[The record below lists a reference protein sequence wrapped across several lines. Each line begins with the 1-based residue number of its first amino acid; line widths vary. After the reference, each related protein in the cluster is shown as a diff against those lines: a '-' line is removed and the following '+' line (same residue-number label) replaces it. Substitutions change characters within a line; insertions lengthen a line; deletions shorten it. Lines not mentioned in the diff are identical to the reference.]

1 MENKELLD
9 KIIEGTQMEEQV
21 TITFNGEDF
30 TFTLKPLTSGQLTTL
45 QRLERKG
52 LNINISSKGKA
63 SPIDINAGDLADNQA
78 EAMFKGIS
86 FSLEAPVEK
95 VKLLPLEIVEAL
107 FKEIIRIS
115 KVSDNELILVKNFH
129 EDN

>member
-30 TFTLKPLTSGQLTTL
+30 TFTLKPLTSGQLSTL

-115 KVSDNELILVKNFH
+115 KVSDNELILVKNFQSN
-129 EDN
+129 D

>member
-21 TITFNGEDF
+21 TITFNGEAF
-30 TFTLKPLTSGQLTTL
+30 TFTLKPLTSGQLSTL

>member
-1 MENKELLD
+1 
-9 KIIEGTQMEEQV
+9 MEEQV

-30 TFTLKPLTSGQLTTL
+30 TFTLKPLTSGQLSTL

>member
-30 TFTLKPLTSGQLTTL
+30 TFTLKPLTSGQLSTL

>member
-30 TFTLKPLTSGQLTTL
+30 TFTLKPLTSGQLSTL

-86 FSLEAPVEK
+86 LSLEAPVEK

-115 KVSDNELILVKNFH
+115 KVSDNELILVKNFQSN
-129 EDN
+129 D

>member
-30 TFTLKPLTSGQLTTL
+30 TFTLKPLTSGQLSTL

-115 KVSDNELILVKNFH
+115 KVSENELILVKNFQSN
-129 EDN
+129 D

>member
-21 TITFNGEDF
+21 TIPFNGEDY
-30 TFTLKPLTSGQLTTL
+30 TFTLKPLTSGQLSTL
-45 QRLERKG
+45 QRIERKG
-52 LNINISSKGKA
+52 LNININGKGKA

-86 FSLEAPVEK
+86 FSLDAPVEK

-115 KVSDNELILVKNFH
+115 KLSDNELILVKNFH